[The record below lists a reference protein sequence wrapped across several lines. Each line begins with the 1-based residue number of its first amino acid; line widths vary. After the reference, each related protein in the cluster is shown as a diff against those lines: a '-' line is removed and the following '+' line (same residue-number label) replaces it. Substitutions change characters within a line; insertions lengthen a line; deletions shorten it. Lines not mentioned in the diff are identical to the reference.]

1 MALINISPL
10 ATKEDKLQ
18 DISDYLE
25 ELKHELGTVI
35 DEYEDDF
42 GVVDNEIGFNDIDG
56 DGLNNFE
63 YDHLPNELMWSK
75 EPCMSVNVTRLCKLV
90 RMTWL
95 RAVNC

>member
-35 DEYEDDF
+35 DEYEDEGASEDTLDTF
-42 GVVDNEIGFNDIDG
+42 TEVLDAMEDAVDGIFDVLE
-56 DGLNNFE
+56 E
-63 YDHLPNELMWSK
+63 E
-75 EPCMSVNVTRLCKLV
+75 
-90 RMTWL
+90 
-95 RAVNC
+95 